1 MHRSFFLLILAG
13 LLAGCSDKKSEKA
26 EASLPEPGP
35 APSMESRPLR
45 RSATAPAVAF
55 QDDSLIGGGARAE
68 ETLPPVSPVASS
80 GGGDPFK
87 ALPAS
92 VDKTPIRTD
101 GIGLSP
107 GAPAPG
113 NP

>member
-1 MHRSFFLLILAG
+1 MLRPLFLLALCS
-13 LLAGCSDKKSEKA
+13 LLSACSDQKSENAKPSA
-26 EASLPEPGP
+26 AVANP

-45 RSATAPAVAF
+45 RPATAPTAGF
-55 QDDSLIGGGARAE
+55 QDNGLIGGGTPVDE
-68 ETLPPVSPVASS
+68 SLPHPPPVATS
-80 GGGDPFK
+80 GDADPFK

-107 GAPAPG
+107 GAASPG
-113 NP
+113 HP